1 MQQISFVFMGKDK
14 ALSPLCTAVK
24 GPAKSLP
31 EGQLSLIVI
40 VAELIVLPVVLLI
53 LLILAVL
60 IVLVILLILVVVI
73 VKLIVVLL
81 IVLVVVHFSHPAFV
95 LYCLRPCGIL
105 CKRMK
110 MQWICQ
116 RNFWKK

>member
-1 MQQISFVFMGKDK
+1 MQRISFVLMGKDK

-40 VAELIVLPVVLLI
+40 VAELIVLLVVLLI
-53 LLILAVL
+53 LLILAVLIVL

-110 MQWICQ
+110 M
-116 RNFWKK
+116 

>member
-1 MQQISFVFMGKDK
+1 MLMGKDK

-24 GPAKSLP
+24 GPAKGLP

-40 VAELIVLPVVLLI
+40 VAELIVLLVVLLI
-53 LLILAVL
+53 LLILAV
-60 IVLVILLILVVVI
+60 
-73 VKLIVVLL
+73 L

-110 MQWICQ
+110 M
-116 RNFWKK
+116 

>member
-1 MQQISFVFMGKDK
+1 MQRIFFILVQRYK

-24 GPAKSLP
+24 GPAKGLP
-31 EGQLSLIVI
+31 EGQLSLVVI
-40 VAELIVLPVVLLI
+40 VAELIVLLVVLL
-53 LLILAVL
+53 VL
-60 IVLVILLILVVVI
+60 VVLVILLVLLILVVVI

-81 IVLVVVHFSHPAFV
+81 IVLIVVHFSHPAFV
-95 LYCLRPCGIL
+95 LYCLRSCGIL